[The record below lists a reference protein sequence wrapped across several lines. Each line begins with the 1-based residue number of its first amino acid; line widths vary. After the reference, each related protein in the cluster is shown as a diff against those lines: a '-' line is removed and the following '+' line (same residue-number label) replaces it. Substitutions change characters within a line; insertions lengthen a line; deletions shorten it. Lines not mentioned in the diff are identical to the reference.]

1 MKKVYDAIGKLTESI
16 EYKTQLIGRNQ
27 RILSG
32 LNHSRLKGIMVGF
45 ILTFIL
51 IGLPILYYKGG
62 L

>member
-1 MKKVYDAIGKLTESI
+1 MKKLYDDIDNLTESI

-27 RILSG
+27 RLLSG
-32 LNHSRLKGIMVGF
+32 LNHSRLKGIAMGF
-45 ILTFIL
+45 VLTFIL